1 MSLCTQDHAVFFLC
15 IYQSFRRVLQQ
26 QSSAAN
32 LRGAKVRITS
42 LVKTHIAFSPPKV
55 LNCLLMA
62 RISDHSHSTPLMI
75 VTTRGFTF
83 SFLHHFRLHPFT
95 RSFLAFSSLLSSLAS
110 VVIYLKYQNDPPH
123 FLYLVLYCHMS
134 SSIPIFQSL
143 IFLTHPSSS
152 LFPLSLPLSQR
163 QLCE

>member
-110 VVIYLKYQNDPPH
+110 VVIYLKYQNDPP
-123 FLYLVLYCHMS
+123 
-134 SSIPIFQSL
+134 P
-143 IFLTHPSSS
+143 
-152 LFPLSLPLSQR
+152 FPLSCPLLSHVLQRPNISVPDLFNPPLILPLSSESA
-163 QLCE
+163 LESETAL